1 MTTKK
6 QQDALIAIGSNIK
19 ALGDGR
25 IGGHLVL
32 FGSPESKDLYGDY
45 FTPETYFG
53 PSDGDGRDVA
63 VNHRMPFRTGDPM
76 MDQELKTLSKRL
88 LSGHL
93 KTSRDAV
100 GIFAEV
106 VCDMSDD
113 YERAIYQLAEQGK
126 LKWSAGAA
134 PHMVEREPDG
144 QLKMFVISE
153 GSLTPVPAEP
163 RMLDH
168 RVMPLKAYLD
178 LINQPDSD
186 SGGKG
191 AAPGAPAG
199 RKPAGSHPSNE
210 VKTMDILAALK
221 KLMPDLTP
229 EQIDQIAAILGLTGM
244 AVTTGDSARWTKP
257 GARALDPAM
266 KLVSELK
273 SLGYRCSCRGE
284 SGGQDRR
291 HPPGVRLQAG
301 GSQAGRRRGHQEHQ
315 RGLHDA
321 LWAGRCLEA
330 ADHDRADR
338 HRLPPEAV
346 RAGKGVRQVPARRRA
361 RAGTG

>member
-1 MTTKK
+1 MTIKK
-6 QQDALIAIGSNIK
+6 QQDALIAIGSSIK

-53 PSDGDGRDVA
+53 PTDGDGRDVA
-63 VNHRMPFRTGDPM
+63 VNHRIPLKTGDPM
-76 MDQELKTLSKRL
+76 LDQELKALSKRL

-100 GIFAEV
+100 GVMAEV
-106 VCDMSDD
+106 VCDMSDE
-113 YERAIYQLAEQGK
+113 YERTIYKLAEAGK

-178 LINQPDSD
+178 LFNQPVDD

-199 RKPAGSHPSNE
+199 RKPAGSHPTSTE
-210 VKTMDILAALK
+210 VKTMDIL
-221 KLMPDLTP
+221 
-229 EQIDQIAAILGLTGM
+229 EAI
-244 AVTTGDSARWTKP
+244 KN
-257 GARALDPAM
+257 
-266 KLVSELK
+266 
-273 SLGYRCSCRGE
+273 
-284 SGGQDRR
+284 
-291 HPPGVRLQAG
+291 
-301 GSQAGRRRGHQEHQ
+301 
-315 RGLHDA
+315 
-321 LWAGRCLEA
+321 
-330 ADHDRADR
+330 
-338 HRLPPEAV
+338 
-346 RAGKGVRQVPARRRA
+346 
-361 RAGTG
+361 